1 MLLNN
6 DEFLAALAELFV
18 ATRENGSVT
27 VTVKRYDYEGV
38 KQERQKKRAKT
49 ASNEE
54 VMQLIVDRLSLDD
67 AEYATLV
74 RANTEKRKLSTLV
87 APSSLDV
94 FLARYHGLLMVNAES
109 IKKKDRLKKKKAAV
123 KLLAA
128 KKARSK
134 KSTVKA

>member
-6 DEFLAALAELFV
+6 DEFLLALAELFV

-27 VTVKRYDYEGV
+27 VTLKRYNYEGV

-54 VMQLIVDRLSLDD
+54 AMQLIVDRLSLNDT
-67 AEYATLV
+67 EYATLV

>member
-1 MLLNN
+1 FLL
-6 DEFLAALAELFV
+6 ALAELFV

-27 VTVKRYDYEGV
+27 VTLKRYNYEGV

-54 VMQLIVDRLSLDD
+54 AMQLIVDRLSLNDT
-67 AEYATLV
+67 EYATLV

-109 IKKKDRLKKKKAAV
+109 IKKKDRLKKRKAAV

-128 KKARSK
+128 KKACSK

>member
-1 MLLNN
+1 
-6 DEFLAALAELFV
+6 
-18 ATRENGSVT
+18 
-27 VTVKRYDYEGV
+27 
-38 KQERQKKRAKT
+38 
-49 ASNEE
+49 
-54 VMQLIVDRLSLDD
+54 MQLIVDRLSLNDT
-67 AEYATLV
+67 EYATLV

-128 KKARSK
+128 KKSRSK

>member
-6 DEFLAALAELFV
+6 DEFLLALAELFV

-27 VTVKRYDYEGV
+27 VTLKRYNYEGV

-54 VMQLIVDRLSLDD
+54 AMQLIVDRLSLNDT
-67 AEYATLV
+67 EYATLV

-128 KKARSK
+128 KKSRSK

>member
-54 VMQLIVDRLSLDD
+54 AMQLIVDRLSLDD

>member
-6 DEFLAALAELFV
+6 DEFLLALAELFV

-27 VTVKRYDYEGV
+27 VTLKRYNYEGV

-54 VMQLIVDRLSLDD
+54 AMQLIVDRLSLNDT
-67 AEYATLV
+67 EYATLV

-134 KSTVKA
+134 KSTGKA